1 MSYIYNL
8 ADTWNAGATTFT
20 AIKMNVTDTASDA
33 ASSLMDLQIGSAT
46 QFKVSK
52 SGSLF
57 VGGQTYAGVLAY
69 DVNTLGLRANGGA
82 GINIGQGFIR
92 LATSLLQWGA
102 DFNSGDAT
110 ISRRGAANLRFGA
123 ADAAAPVAQTLSV
136 QSVVAGTTNTAGAN
150 FTLTGSQ
157 GTGTGAGGSLVFQ
170 VAPAGS
176 TGTAQNTLVSFAEL
190 TSTRAFRLYNTAD
203 VTTNYERGFARWS
216 AANLFQIGTENAGSG
231 SVRSME
237 IDSSYQLTL
246 HARSGAG
253 MYFATNNVFR
263 WYFDGAAGH
272 LLAYADNTYDIGASS
287 ATRPRNVYAGTSITP
302 GAGVVVASLPTP
314 STGMIA
320 RVTNALAPAIGSTVA
335 GGGAAQA
342 LVWYN
347 GANWTV
353 IGV

>member
-20 AIKMNVTDTASDA
+20 AIKMNVTDTASAA

-57 VGGQTYAGVLAY
+57 VGAQTYEGVLAY
-69 DVNTLGLRANGGA
+69 DINTLGLRGNGGW

-92 LATSLLQWGA
+92 VATAPLQWGA
-102 DFNSGDAT
+102 DFNNGDAI

-123 ADAAAPVAQTLSV
+123 ADAAAPVAQTISV

-176 TGTAQNTLVSFAEL
+176 AGTTQNTLVSFAEL

-216 AANLFQIGTENAGSG
+216 TNLFQIGTEVAGTG
-231 SVRSME
+231 TVRSME

-253 MYFATNNVFR
+253 MYFATNGTFR

-302 GAGVVVASLPTP
+302 GAGVAVASLPTP
-314 STGMIA
+314 TTGMIA
-320 RVTNALAPAIGSTVA
+320 RVTNALAPTIGSTVV
-335 GGGAAQA
+335 GGGAAYA
-342 LVWYN
+342 LVNYN
-347 GANWTV
+347 GTNWTV